1 MPIALLLQVEEAQS
15 PWIQVRN
22 LLFFS
27 IIVNIFMQYVMTGRL
42 WELAQKTVT
51 GKQMY
56 PAHII

>member
-1 MPIALLLQVEEAQS
+1 MEKAHKVFEFRCEIFY
-15 PWIQVRN
+15 
-22 LLFFS
+22 LFFS

-42 WELAQKTVT
+42 SELTKKTVT